1 MRCIGYVDPD
11 FHYFG
16 LLGEIA
22 SLGDET
28 IRRGYYLRLLG
39 EIVSKVFITLAG
51 EPTATQ

>member
-1 MRCIGYVDPD
+1 MSIQI
-11 FHYFG
+11 FII
-16 LLGEIA
+16 LEQLGEIA

-51 EPTATQ
+51 TPAATQ